1 MHITSMHVEN
11 FLSFGEAAFNFE
23 DAGLVLV
30 EGENLDDDSAR
41 SNGSGKSA
49 MIDAL
54 VWCLFGETLRG
65 YKHDE
70 VIHRRV
76 GEGCLVR
83 VNLTDGDELY
93 TVSRARRHPKLKNA
107 LTVSLTNVG
116 GESRDMSES
125 GEKETQLVVDRLL
138 GCTFKTFVSS
148 VVFGQDRAY
157 RFSQL
162 TDGEQKKIL
171 DEVIGVERF
180 ALACAAARKRVSATQ
195 AELAAA
201 RRSLERAETTRDE
214 AEAEAVDLQVKDT
227 DFAETQRRRVEDE
240 RDKLAT
246 AKGWVKK
253 NAKVNVD
260 ALKKDVEA
268 LLAELA
274 THERAVEVAVAAA
287 AAARA
292 SAVGL
297 AKKRDEAAAEL
308 KRHQKLSGDCPTC
321 GQKVDGR
328 RHERVTAE
336 MRSKLEGL
344 KAEHVVAVDVE
355 TEANDLLA
363 AAREALKASRG
374 AMTTAQAALN
384 EGVGAEANVSVWR
397 RRAADHEA
405 KIAELEAERSP
416 YAALAE
422 KARSRHARAAADADQ
437 IAASIEEL
445 EAALERAEFW
455 VKAFG
460 AAGLRSFLI
469 DSSLPLLNQEARRV
483 SRVVT
488 GGAIKVEFSA
498 TSEQRSGKVVD
509 RFEVRVDNKHGAGT
523 YAGNSAGERAK
534 VDLCVGLAI
543 QRLVA
548 SRSSSDFNVA
558 FFDEVFDHLD
568 SAAHERVLEVLA
580 EIDKDSVFVVSHDE
594 DLKAWFPASLRIVK
608 RGGFSSVDS

>member
-1 MHITSMHVEN
+1 MHIASMRVEN
-11 FLSFGEAAFNFE
+11 FLSFGEAVFDFE

-76 GEGCLVR
+76 GEGCLVK
-83 VNLTDGDELY
+83 VHLTDGDELY

-107 LTVSLTNVG
+107 LTVTHDNFG
-116 GESRDMSES
+116 KDMSGS
-125 GEKETQLVVDRLL
+125 GEKETQLAVDRLL

-180 ALACAAARKRVSATQ
+180 ALACAAARKRVSGTQ
-195 AELAAA
+195 AELAAS
-201 RRSLERAETTRDE
+201 RRALERAETTRDE

-260 ALKKDVEA
+260 ALKKDVEV

-274 THERAVEVAVAAA
+274 THERAVEVAVATA

-292 SAVGL
+292 STVGL

-374 AMTTAQAALN
+374 AMTAAQAALN

-422 KARSRHARAAADADQ
+422 KARGRYARAAADADQ
-437 IAASIEEL
+437 VAASIEEL
-445 EAALERAEFW
+445 EASLERAEFW

-483 SRVVT
+483 SRIVT

-580 EIDKDSVFVVSHDE
+580 EIDKDSVFVVSHDD

-608 RGGFSSVDS
+608 RGGFSSVEAS